1 MTPSN
6 IVIYVHRELKVML
19 IEAAKKKAE
28 ELDANAIVG
37 MKIVETSHGTMVFY
51 GAAIR
56 VLNA

>member
-1 MTPSN
+1 
-6 IVIYVHRELKVML
+6 ML

-37 MKIVETSHGTMVFY
+37 MKIVDVESDCTMVFY

>member
-1 MTPSN
+1 
-6 IVIYVHRELKVML
+6 ML
-19 IEAAKKKAE
+19 NQAAKKKAE

-37 MKIVETSHGTMVFY
+37 MKTVETSHGTMVFY